1 MNDQRL
7 SPKDWRT
14 LCRTFGFKLQ
24 CRSVSPTIITWTLL
38 SAAAEDHRTCA
49 DEHAHTLRSDLF
61 TTSLNYSTHTH
72 THTYILSQMLGSRE
86 FLSVWNVSHS
96 GKYNEE
102 SKRAGLRYRCG
113 WRPKKYIPPGA
124 IYYFSLTAFFFIIG
138 GVLRKTDFL

>member
-1 MNDQRL
+1 MQDFWVQTSMQKCVTHNNNL
-7 SPKDWRT
+7 NP
-14 LCRTFGFKLQ
+14 
-24 CRSVSPTIITWTLL
+24 L

-72 THTYILSQMLGSRE
+72 TYILSQMLGSRE
-86 FLSVWNVSHS
+86 FLLVWNVSHS

-113 WRPKKYIPPGA
+113 WRPEKYIPPGA
-124 IYYFSLTAFFFIIG
+124 IHYFFLTALFFF
-138 GVLRKTDFL
+138 FLLVGFSGKQTSSS